1 MRVLVLGAQGFV
13 GRHVLSA
20 LAETEGITAV
30 AAGRR
35 PRADEHLVLDARNTK
50 QLRRA
55 FDGVDAVVNCVTGG
69 PGTIVDNA
77 GALFAAAAETGVH
90 VIYLSSMAVYGSAT
104 GQVAEDA
111 PLLGDVGRYAAAKV
125 EAEALARACPA
136 EVTVFRPGIIYGS
149 GSPQWTERIA
159 RLLQARRIGDLGAA
173 GDGCCN
179 LVHVHD
185 VVRAIVAAILLERGS
200 QGQASRHRVYN
211 LAMPDAPDWN
221 WYFLQFA
228 RALGAVPVRRVTA
241 RRLALETKV
250 LAVPLK
256 VAETFLD
263 SRLPPAIPSSL
274 ARAWR
279 QNLRLDSTRATQEL
293 SMSWMS
299 LSDGLSEAV
308 AGLSASRNLRRRS

>member
-1 MRVLVLGAQGFV
+1 MRVLVLGAEGFV

-20 LAETEGITAV
+20 LAKTAGITAV
-30 AAGRR
+30 AAVRR
-35 PRADEHLVLDARNTK
+35 KKAEEHLVVDARKTE

-69 PGTIVDNA
+69 PGTIGDNA
-77 GALFAAAAETGVH
+77 GALFAAAAETGVQ

-104 GQVAEDA
+104 GWVTEDA
-111 PLLGDVGRYAAAKV
+111 ALLGDVGAYSAAKV
-125 EAEALARACPA
+125 KAEVFARACPA
-136 EVTVFRPGIIYGS
+136 QVTIFRPGIIYGS

-159 RLLQARRIGDLGAA
+159 RLLQARRIGDLGMA

-185 VVRAIVAAILLERGS
+185 LVRAIIAALLVG
-200 QGQASRHRVYN
+200 QGQRDQAFRHRVYN
-211 LAMPDAPDWN
+211 LAMPGAPDWN

-241 RRLALETKV
+241 RRLTVETKL
-250 LAVPLK
+250 LAAPLK
-256 VAETFLD
+256 LAETFPD

-293 SMSWMS
+293 SISWMT
-299 LSDGLSEAV
+299 LSEGISEAV
-308 AGLSASRNLRRRS
+308 AGLNASRNVRRKS